1 MTLTQTLM
9 STLANTASS
18 SIQGTSQLMSHAKKN
33 KVLLQYL
40 RTTGHHDETR
50 QTQEAGLRKISEAL
64 LELAGQIQHLDY
76 AFIKFFKPVAY
87 LPSDIDLLLK
97 RNQLPAVSSILY
109 RLGYQQT
116 VSEPNCVTFTGKV
129 VIDVYINPDVLNI
142 PYLCGRDLLKYVT
155 VTEIGGVK
163 IKKLQNAAEVVLV
176 ASHAIYKEQIVTLN
190 DYYSVKSFLS
200 RKSFQIAKKCSVYG
214 ALVYVLEV
222 FSSAETGKVNLPLK
236 IPLNHTSKLFLS
248 KIIEDPFSRRAIP
261 WVCLKLFDRRVPRL
275 MFCRIRRQTY

>member
-1 MTLTQTLM
+1 MQD
-9 STLANTASS
+9 A
-18 SIQGTSQLMSHAKKN
+18 QQLMSHAKKN

-40 RTTGHHDETR
+40 RTIGLNDETR
-50 QTQEAGLRKISEAL
+50 QTQEAGLKKISEAL
-64 LELAGQIQHLDY
+64 LELAGQIHNFDY

-97 RNQLPAVSSILY
+97 RDQLPAVSSILH

-116 VSEPNCVTFTGKV
+116 VSEPNCETFTGKV
-129 VIDVYINPDVLNI
+129 VIDVYMNPDALNI
-142 PYLCGRDLLKYVT
+142 PYLCGRDLLKYVA
-155 VTEIGGVK
+155 VTEIDGVK
-163 IKKLQNAAEVVLV
+163 IKKLENAAEVVLV
-176 ASHAIYKEQIVTLN
+176 ASHAVYKEQIITLN
-190 DYYSVKSFLS
+190 DYYVVKRSLS
-200 RKSFQIAKKCSVYG
+200 HKSFQIAKKCSVYG

-222 FSSAETGKVNLPLK
+222 FRAVEMGKVNLPLK

-248 KIIEDPFSRRAIP
+248 KIIEDPFSRRSVP